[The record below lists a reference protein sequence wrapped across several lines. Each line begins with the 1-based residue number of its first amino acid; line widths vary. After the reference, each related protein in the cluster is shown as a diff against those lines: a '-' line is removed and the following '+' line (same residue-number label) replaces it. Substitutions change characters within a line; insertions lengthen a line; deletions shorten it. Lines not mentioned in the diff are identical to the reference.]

1 MKLPMILLP
10 LTLMGC
16 VTTAVVS
23 DFNGS
28 SVKLVEAFGS
38 PKPTAA
44 TISEARYICGRV
56 GKVAE
61 FASYRN
67 LPTYETEYLF
77 LCL

>member
-28 SVKLVEAFGS
+28 SVKLVEAFGGAR
-38 PKPTAA
+38 PTDVTVA
-44 TISEARYICGRV
+44 EAKRICGRV
-56 GKVAE
+56 GKIAE
-61 FASYRN
+61 FASYRS
-67 LPTYETEYLF
+67 LPNYETEYLF